1 MKAKYKTSEF
11 DNLKAAKAANRNE
24 EIAYHGKSINYAN
37 VVRSKKTYTRKQKH
51 KVNYGLS

>member
-11 DNLKAAKAANRNE
+11 DNLKAAKAANREE

-37 VVRSKKTYTRKQKH
+37 VVKSKKTYTRKAKH
-51 KVNYGLS
+51 KIDYKYL